1 MAFLNNTDIVVAI
14 AFVVFIGILVYFKVP
29 GMIGKM
35 LDQRAERIRDDLDEA
50 KKLREEAQSLLASF
64 ERKQKDVEA
73 QARKIVDT
81 AKSEAEAAAVQ
92 ARADLEKAVARRLQ
106 AAEDQIAAAEAG
118 AVGEIRDRAVAVATE
133 AARAVVAKNLAAAD
147 ASSLIDA
154 AIADVGEKLH

>member
-1 MAFLNNTDIVVAI
+1 MAFLNNTDYVVAI
-14 AFVVFIGILVYFKVP
+14 AFVIFIGILLYFKVP
-29 GMIGKM
+29 SMLGKM

-64 ERKQKDVEA
+64 ERKQKDVEV

-81 AKSEAEAAAVQ
+81 AKAEAEAAAEQ
-92 ARADLEKAVARRLQ
+92 AKVDLEKTVARRLQ

-133 AARAVVAKNLAAAD
+133 AARAVVAKNLAATD
-147 ASSLIDA
+147 ANGLIDA
-154 AIADVGEKLH
+154 AIADVGAKLH